1 MFQRYSKQIKILSER
16 HLNPELLGVSSE
28 TKTIKIRRKEE
39 KEKKNHRA
47 VFTVDRYP
55 PQARKKL
62 ELCSQDT
69 DTHPKVVALINSTKK
84 LFYSPMF
91 CAVTNIIMNV

>member
-55 PQARKKL
+55 HKREKTRAVLARHGYPSK
-62 ELCSQDT
+62 SGSFDQ
-69 DTHPKVVALINSTKK
+69 
-84 LFYSPMF
+84 
-91 CAVTNIIMNV
+91 